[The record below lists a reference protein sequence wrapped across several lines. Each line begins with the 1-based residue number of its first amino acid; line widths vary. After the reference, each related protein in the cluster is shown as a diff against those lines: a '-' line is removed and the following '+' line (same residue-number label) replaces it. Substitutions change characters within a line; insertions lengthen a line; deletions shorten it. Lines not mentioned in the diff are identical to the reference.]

1 MRINNSPHYPEYC
14 QIEKGNKYRL
24 FTRCIFVR
32 KRIFSPFLGPFSAPM
47 TDFFL
52 FLFWISS
59 CILLYTYSVYFL
71 IAITLAKVSAR
82 KAPEISETADWPAVT
97 LVIAAYNEERFI
109 AEKLQNSLTLDY
121 PSERLSIFVVTDGSS
136 DNTMNIVATFDRV
149 QHFHESE
156 RKGKI
161 HAVDRIMKFIKTPVV
176 VFTDANTLL
185 NTAAIKNIVRHYED
199 EKVGGVAGE
208 KRVISQEAD
217 SASGAGE
224 GLYWKYESL
233 LKKADSDLHT
243 VVGAA
248 GELFSIRTNLYKSP
262 PPDTIIEDFYLSMKI
277 VAQGYRFVYEP
288 DAYAMEGPSAT
299 TEDEWKRK
307 VRISA
312 GGLQAIA
319 RLTNLLNPFRHGVT
333 SFQYISH
340 RVLRWTLAPLS
351 LVVILISNAFL
362 FSYGLFFA
370 LTLYAQLTFYLL
382 ALLGHAFRN
391 KKIPI
396 KGFFVPY
403 YFTLMNLS
411 VFFGL
416 FRVLKGKQSVVWE
429 KAERA

>member
-1 MRINNSPHYPEYC
+1 
-14 QIEKGNKYRL
+14 
-24 FTRCIFVR
+24 
-32 KRIFSPFLGPFSAPM
+32 M
-47 TDFFL
+47 TIFFL
-52 FLFWISS
+52 FLFWISLG
-59 CILLYTYSVYFL
+59 ILLYTYLIYFL
-71 IAITLAKVSAR
+71 VAVVLAKFSAR
-82 KAPEISETADWPAVT
+82 KAPETNEITNWPAVT
-97 LVIAAYNEERFI
+97 MVIAAYNEERFI
-109 AEKLQNSLTLDY
+109 AEKLQNSIMLDY
-121 PSERLSIFVVTDGSS
+121 PTEKLSILVVSDGSV
-136 DNTMNIVATFDRV
+136 DNTMNIVREFNQV
-149 QHFHESE
+149 QHFHEPE
-156 RKGKI
+156 RRGKI

-185 NTAAIKNIVRHYED
+185 NTEAIKNIMRHYQD

-208 KRVISQEAD
+208 KRVISTESD

-224 GLYWKYESL
+224 GLYWKYESM

-248 GELFSIRTNLYKSP
+248 GELFSIRTNLYQSP

-319 RLTNLLNPFRHGVT
+319 RLTNLLNPFRYGVT

-351 LVVILISNAFL
+351 LVVILISNVFL
-362 FSYGLFFA
+362 FSYAFFFE
-370 LTLYAQLTFYLL
+370 LMLYAQLAFYLL
-382 ALLGHAFRN
+382 AIIGHTFRN

-416 FRVLKGKQSVVWE
+416 FRILKGKQSVVWE

>member
-1 MRINNSPHYPEYC
+1 MTN
-14 QIEKGNKYRL
+14 
-24 FTRCIFVR
+24 
-32 KRIFSPFLGPFSAPM
+32 FL
-47 TDFFL
+47 L

-59 CILLYTYSVYFL
+59 GIILYTYVVYFL
-71 IAITLAKVSAR
+71 IAVTLAKFSSRRA
-82 KAPEISETADWPAVT
+82 SEVLKFEEWPDVT

-109 AEKLQNSLTLDY
+109 AEKLRNSQELQYPSGKLTL
-121 PSERLSIFVVTDGSS
+121 LVVTDGST
-136 DNTMNIVATFDRV
+136 DGTGNIVKEFEGV
-149 QHFHESE
+149 LYFHEPE

-161 HAVDRIMKFIKTPVV
+161 HAVDRIMSHVKSPIV

-185 NTAAIKNIVRHYED
+185 NPEAVKNIVRHYQD
-199 EKVGGVAGE
+199 EKIGGVAGE
-208 KRVISQEAD
+208 KRVISKEAD
-217 SASGAGE
+217 GASGAGE
-224 GLYWKYESL
+224 GLYWKYEST

-248 GELFSIRTNLYKSP
+248 GELFSIRTNLYQSP
-262 PPDTIIEDFYLSMKI
+262 PPDTVIEDFVLSMKI
-277 VAQGYRFVYEP
+277 VAAGYRFVYEP
-288 DAYAMEGPSAT
+288 EAYAMEGPSAT

-319 RLTNLLNPFRHGVT
+319 RLTNLLNPFRYGVV

-340 RVLRWTLAPLS
+340 RVMRWTLAPLA
-351 LVVILISNAFL
+351 LVAIFISNIFL
-362 FSYGLFFA
+362 FKYSFFYE
-370 LTLYAQLTFYLL
+370 LTLYAQCAFYFI
-382 ALLGHAFRN
+382 ALCGHFLRN
-391 KKIPI
+391 RKIPV

-416 FRVLKGKQSVVWE
+416 ARILKGRQSVVWE

>member
-1 MRINNSPHYPEYC
+1 
-14 QIEKGNKYRL
+14 
-24 FTRCIFVR
+24 
-32 KRIFSPFLGPFSAPM
+32 M

-59 CILLYTYSVYFL
+59 AVILYTYIAYFL
-71 IAITLAKVSAR
+71 IVVVLAKFTSR
-82 KAPEISETADWPAVT
+82 NPSKPGEITDWPAVT

-109 AEKLQNSLTLDY
+109 AEKLQNSLALDY
-121 PSERLSIFVVTDGSS
+121 PAGKLTVLVVTDGSTDS
-136 DNTMNIVATFDRV
+136 TQNIVKGFDHV
-149 QHFHESE
+149 QHFHEPG

-161 HAVDRIMKFIKTPVV
+161 HAVERIIKYVETPVV

-185 NTAAIKNIVRHYED
+185 NTEAIKNIVRHYQD
-199 EKVGGVAGE
+199 ERVGGVAGE
-208 KRVISQEAD
+208 KRVVSQEAD
-217 SASGAGE
+217 NASGAGE
-224 GLYWKYESL
+224 GLYWKYESM
-233 LKKADSDLHT
+233 LKRADSDLCT

-248 GELFSIRTNLYKSP
+248 GELFSIRTRLYESP
-262 PPDTIIEDFYLSMKI
+262 PPDTVIEDFFLSMKI
-277 VAQGYRFVYEP
+277 VASGYRFVYEP
-288 DAYAMEGPSAT
+288 DAYAVEGPSAT

-319 RLTNLLNPFRHGVT
+319 RLPELLNPFRYGIL

-351 LVVILISNAFL
+351 LLAVLVSNVFL
-362 FSYGLFFA
+362 YHHSLFFELA
-370 LTLYAQLTFYLL
+370 LYGQTGFYLL
-382 ALLGHAFRN
+382 ALAGHIFRDR
-391 KKIPI
+391 KIPV

-416 FRVLKGKQSVVWE
+416 VRVLKGRQSVVWE

>member
-1 MRINNSPHYPEYC
+1 
-14 QIEKGNKYRL
+14 
-24 FTRCIFVR
+24 
-32 KRIFSPFLGPFSAPM
+32 M
-47 TDFFL
+47 TDFYL

-59 CILLYTYSVYFL
+59 GILLYTYLVYFL
-71 IAITLAKVSAR
+71 IAVVLAKFSFR
-82 KAPEISETADWPAVT
+82 KAPETNEITDWPAVT

-109 AEKLQNSLTLDY
+109 ADKLENSLALDY
-121 PSERLSIFVVTDGSS
+121 PTEKLTILVVTDGST
-136 DNTMNIVATFDRV
+136 DGTMTIVNEFDRV
-149 QHFHESE
+149 QHFHEPE
-156 RKGKI
+156 RRGKI
-161 HAVDRIMKFIKTPVV
+161 HAVDRIMKHIQTAVV

-185 NTAAIKNIVRHYED
+185 NTEAIKNIVRHYQD

-208 KRVISQEAD
+208 KRVISKEAD

-224 GLYWKYESL
+224 GLYWKYESM

-248 GELFSIRTNLYKSP
+248 GELFSIRTHLYQSP
-262 PPDTIIEDFYLSMKI
+262 PPDTIIEDFFLSMKI
-277 VAQGYRFVYEP
+277 VSQGYRFVYEP
-288 DAYAMEGPSAT
+288 DAYAIEGPSAT

-319 RLTNLLNPFRHGVT
+319 RLTNLLNPFRYGVT

-351 LVVILISNAFL
+351 LVAILISNAFL
-362 FSYGLFFA
+362 FSYGFFFE
-370 LTLYAQLTFYLL
+370 LMLYAQLAFYLM
-382 ALLGHAFRN
+382 AMIGHIFRN

-416 FRVLKGKQSVVWE
+416 IRILKGKQSVMWE

>member
-1 MRINNSPHYPEYC
+1 
-14 QIEKGNKYRL
+14 
-24 FTRCIFVR
+24 
-32 KRIFSPFLGPFSAPM
+32 M

-52 FLFWISS
+52 FLFCVSS
-59 CILLYTYSVYFL
+59 GIVLYTYVGYFL
-71 IAITLAKVSAR
+71 IAVILSKFRSRKV
-82 KAPEISETADWPAVT
+82 PETNETTDWPAVT

-109 AEKLQNSLTLDY
+109 AEKLQNSLGLDY
-121 PSERLSIFVVTDGSS
+121 PPEKLSILVVTDGSS
-136 DNTMNIVATFDRV
+136 DNTMNIVQQFDRV
-149 QHFHESE
+149 QHFHEPE

-161 HAVDRIMKFIKTPVV
+161 HAVDRIMKHIQTPVV
-176 VFTDANTLL
+176 IFTDANTLL
-185 NTAAIKNIVRHYED
+185 NAEAIKNIVRHYQD

-208 KRVISQEAD
+208 KRVISKDAD
-217 SASGAGE
+217 NASGAGE
-224 GLYWKYESL
+224 GLYWKYESM

-248 GELFSIRTNLYKSP
+248 GELFSIRTHLYQSP

-319 RLTNLLNPFRHGVT
+319 RLTDLLNPLRYGLT
-333 SFQYISH
+333 AFQYISH

-351 LVVILISNAFL
+351 LIIVFISNAFL
-362 FSYGLFFA
+362 FSDGFLFQLIF
-370 LTLYAQLTFYLL
+370 YAQLAFYLL
-382 ALLGHAFRN
+382 ALIGHAFRN

-416 FRVLKGKQSVVWE
+416 FRILKGNQSVVWE

>member
-1 MRINNSPHYPEYC
+1 
-14 QIEKGNKYRL
+14 
-24 FTRCIFVR
+24 
-32 KRIFSPFLGPFSAPM
+32 M
-47 TDFFL
+47 TDFYL
-52 FLFWISS
+52 FLFWISAG
-59 CILLYTYSVYFL
+59 IILYTYVVYFL
-71 IAITLAKVSAR
+71 IAVILAKFNAR
-82 KAPEISETADWPAVT
+82 KAPQTRENTDWPEVT

-109 AEKLQNSLTLDY
+109 AEKLQNSKALDY
-121 PSERLSIFVVTDGSS
+121 LIDRLSIMVVTDGSS
-136 DNTMNIVATFDRV
+136 DNTINIVSKFASV
-149 QHFHESE
+149 EHFHEPE
-156 RKGKI
+156 RRGKI
-161 HAVDRIMKFIKTPVV
+161 HAVDRIMKHIKTPMV

-185 NTAAIKNIVRHYED
+185 NKEAIKNIVRHYQD

-208 KRVISQEAD
+208 KRVISKKTD
-217 SASGAGE
+217 NASGAGE
-224 GLYWKYESL
+224 GLYWKYESM
-233 LKKADSDLHT
+233 LKKADTDLHT

-248 GELFSIRTNLYKSP
+248 GELFSIRTTLYQSP

-288 DAYAMEGPSAT
+288 DAYAIEGPSAT

-319 RLTNLLNPFRHGVT
+319 RLTNLLNPFRYGVV

-351 LVVILISNAFL
+351 LVVILISNVFL
-362 FSYGLFFA
+362 FSYGYFFE
-370 LTLYAQLTFYLL
+370 LTLYAQLAFYFL
-382 ALLGHAFRN
+382 ALIGHVLRN

-416 FRVLKGKQSVVWE
+416 LRILKGEQSVVWE

>member
-1 MRINNSPHYPEYC
+1 
-14 QIEKGNKYRL
+14 
-24 FTRCIFVR
+24 
-32 KRIFSPFLGPFSAPM
+32 M
-47 TDFFL
+47 TDFYL

-59 CILLYTYSVYFL
+59 GILLYTYVVYFL
-71 IAITLAKVSAR
+71 IAVVLAKFSSR
-82 KAPEISETADWPAVT
+82 KVHKTDETTHWPAVT
-97 LVIAAYNEERFI
+97 VVIAAYNEERFI
-109 AEKLQNSLTLDY
+109 AEKLQNSLALDY
-121 PSERLSIFVVTDGSS
+121 PAEKLSILVVTDGSS
-136 DNTMNIVATFDRV
+136 DQTMNIVNTFDRV
-149 QHFHESE
+149 QHFHEPE
-156 RKGKI
+156 RRGKI
-161 HAVDRIMKFIKTPVV
+161 HAVDRIMKHIQTPLV

-185 NTAAIKNIVRHYED
+185 NREALKNIVRHYQD

-208 KRVISQEAD
+208 KRVISKEAD

-224 GLYWKYESL
+224 GLYWKYESM

-248 GELFSIRTNLYKSP
+248 GELFSIRTHLYQSP

-319 RLTNLLNPFRHGVT
+319 RLTNLLNPFRYGVT

-362 FSYGLFFA
+362 FSYGFFFE
-370 LTLYAQLTFYLL
+370 LMLYAQLTFYLL
-382 ALLGHAFRN
+382 AIIGHILRN

-416 FRVLKGKQSVVWE
+416 IRILKGRQSVVWE

>member
-1 MRINNSPHYPEYC
+1 
-14 QIEKGNKYRL
+14 
-24 FTRCIFVR
+24 
-32 KRIFSPFLGPFSAPM
+32 M

-52 FLFWISS
+52 FLFWISLG
-59 CILLYTYSVYFL
+59 ILLYTYLTYFL
-71 IAITLAKVSAR
+71 IAVVLAKFSSR
-82 KAPEISETADWPAVT
+82 KAPKTQETTDWPAVT
-97 LVIAAYNEERFI
+97 VVIAAYNEERFI
-109 AEKLQNSLTLDY
+109 AEKLQNSLSLDY
-121 PSERLSIFVVTDGSS
+121 PQEKLSILVVTDGSS
-136 DNTMNIVATFDRV
+136 DNTINIVNTFDRV
-149 QHFHESE
+149 LHFHEPE
-156 RKGKI
+156 RRGKI
-161 HAVDRIMKFIKTPVV
+161 HAVDRIMKHIQTPIT

-185 NTAAIKNIVRHYED
+185 NAEAIKNIVRHYQD

-208 KRVISQEAD
+208 KRVISKEAD

-224 GLYWKYESL
+224 GLYWKYESM

-248 GELFSIRTNLYKSP
+248 GELFSIRTHLYQSP

-277 VAQGYRFVYEP
+277 VSQGYRFVYEP

-319 RLTNLLNPFRHGVT
+319 RLTNLFNPFRYGVT

-351 LVVILISNAFL
+351 LVTLLISNAFL
-362 FSYGLFFA
+362 FSYGYIFEI
-370 LTLYAQLTFYLL
+370 TLYAQLAFYLL
-382 ALLGHAFRN
+382 ASIGHIFRN

-416 FRVLKGKQSVVWE
+416 IRILKGRQSVVWE

>member
-1 MRINNSPHYPEYC
+1 
-14 QIEKGNKYRL
+14 
-24 FTRCIFVR
+24 
-32 KRIFSPFLGPFSAPM
+32 M
-47 TDFFL
+47 TDFSL
-52 FLFWISS
+52 FLFWTSS
-59 CILLYTYSVYFL
+59 GILLYTYWVYFL
-71 IAITLAKVSAR
+71 ITVVLAKFTGR
-82 KAPEISETADWPAVT
+82 KAPEINETTDWPAVT

-109 AEKLQNSLTLDY
+109 AEKLKNSLALDY
-121 PSERLSIFVVTDGSS
+121 PQERLSILVVTDGSS
-136 DNTMNIVATFDRV
+136 DNTLHIVSKFDRV
-149 QHFHESE
+149 QHVHEPE
-156 RKGKI
+156 RRGKI
-161 HAVDRIMKFIKTPVV
+161 HAVDRIMEHIQTPFV

-185 NTAAIKNIVRHYED
+185 NLEAIKNIVRHYQD

-208 KRVISQEAD
+208 KRVMSKEAD
-217 SASGAGE
+217 NASGAGE
-224 GLYWKYESL
+224 GLYWKYESM

-248 GELFSIRTNLYKSP
+248 GELFSIRTNLYQSP

-288 DAYAMEGPSAT
+288 DAYAVEGPSAT

-319 RLTNLLNPFRHGVT
+319 RLTNLLNPFRYGIT

-351 LVVILISNAFL
+351 LVIIFISNALL
-362 FSYGLFFA
+362 FSYGVFFE
-370 LTLYAQLTFYLL
+370 LVFYAQLAFYLL
-382 ALLGHAFRN
+382 ALVGHVFRN

-416 FRVLKGKQSVVWE
+416 FRMLKGQQSVVWE

>member
-1 MRINNSPHYPEYC
+1 
-14 QIEKGNKYRL
+14 
-24 FTRCIFVR
+24 
-32 KRIFSPFLGPFSAPM
+32 M

-52 FLFWISS
+52 FLFWISLG
-59 CILLYTYSVYFL
+59 ILLYTYLIYFL
-71 IAITLAKVSAR
+71 VVLIPAKFVAR
-82 KAPEISETADWPAVT
+82 KAPKINQITDWPGVT

-109 AEKLQNSLTLDY
+109 AEKLQNSIMLDY
-121 PSERLSIFVVTDGSS
+121 PTEKLSILVVSDGSV
-136 DNTMNIVATFDRV
+136 DNTMNIVREFNQV
-149 QHFHESE
+149 QHFHEPE
-156 RKGKI
+156 RRGKI

-185 NTAAIKNIVRHYED
+185 NTEAIKNIMRHYQD

-208 KRVISQEAD
+208 KRVISTESD

-224 GLYWKYESL
+224 GLYWKYESM

-248 GELFSIRTNLYKSP
+248 GELFSIRTNLYQSP

-319 RLTNLLNPFRHGVT
+319 RLTNLLNPFRYGVT

-351 LVVILISNAFL
+351 LVVILISNVFL
-362 FSYGLFFA
+362 FSYAFFFE
-370 LTLYAQLTFYLL
+370 LMLYAQLAFYLL
-382 ALLGHAFRN
+382 AIIGHTFRN

-416 FRVLKGKQSVVWE
+416 FRILKGKQSVVWE

>member
-1 MRINNSPHYPEYC
+1 
-14 QIEKGNKYRL
+14 
-24 FTRCIFVR
+24 
-32 KRIFSPFLGPFSAPM
+32 M

-52 FLFWISS
+52 FLFWISLG
-59 CILLYTYSVYFL
+59 ILLYTYVAYFL
-71 IAITLAKVSAR
+71 IAVVLAKFSSR
-82 KAPEISETADWPAVT
+82 KAPKTQETTDWPAVT
-97 LVIAAYNEERFI
+97 VVIAAYNEERFI
-109 AEKLQNSLTLDY
+109 AEKLQNSLSLDY
-121 PSERLSIFVVTDGSS
+121 PHEKLSILVVTDGSS
-136 DNTMNIVATFDRV
+136 DNTINIVNTFDRV
-149 QHFHESE
+149 QHFHEPE
-156 RKGKI
+156 RRGKI
-161 HAVDRIMKFIKTPVV
+161 HAVDRIMKHIQTPIT

-185 NTAAIKNIVRHYED
+185 NAEAIKNIVRHYQD

-208 KRVISQEAD
+208 KRVISKEAD

-224 GLYWKYESL
+224 GLYWKYESM

-248 GELFSIRTNLYKSP
+248 GELFSIRTHLYQSP

-319 RLTNLLNPFRHGVT
+319 RLTTLLNPFRYGVT

-351 LVVILISNAFL
+351 LVVLLISNAFL
-362 FSYGLFFA
+362 FSFGYIFE
-370 LTLYAQLTFYLL
+370 LTLYAQLAFYLL
-382 ALLGHAFRN
+382 ASIGHIFRN

-416 FRVLKGKQSVVWE
+416 IRILKGRQSVVWE

>member
-1 MRINNSPHYPEYC
+1 
-14 QIEKGNKYRL
+14 
-24 FTRCIFVR
+24 
-32 KRIFSPFLGPFSAPM
+32 M

-52 FLFWISS
+52 FLFWISLG
-59 CILLYTYSVYFL
+59 ILLYTYVAYFL
-71 IAITLAKVSAR
+71 IAVVLAKFSSR
-82 KAPEISETADWPAVT
+82 KAPKTQETTDWPAVT
-97 LVIAAYNEERFI
+97 VVIAAYNEERFI
-109 AEKLQNSLTLDY
+109 AEKLQNSLSLDY
-121 PSERLSIFVVTDGSS
+121 PHEKLSILVVTDGSS
-136 DNTMNIVATFDRV
+136 DNTINIVNTFDRV
-149 QHFHESE
+149 QHFHEPE
-156 RKGKI
+156 RRGKI
-161 HAVDRIMKFIKTPVV
+161 HAVDRIMKHIQTPIT

-185 NTAAIKNIVRHYED
+185 NAEAIKNIVRHYQD

-208 KRVISQEAD
+208 KRVISKEAD

-224 GLYWKYESL
+224 GLYWKYESM

-248 GELFSIRTNLYKSP
+248 GELFSIRTHLYQSP

-319 RLTNLLNPFRHGVT
+319 RLTNLLNPFRYGVT

-351 LVVILISNAFL
+351 LVTLLISNAFL
-362 FSYGLFFA
+362 FSYGYIFE
-370 LTLYAQLTFYLL
+370 LTLYAQLAFYLL
-382 ALLGHAFRN
+382 ASIGHIFRN

-416 FRVLKGKQSVVWE
+416 IRILKGRQSVVWE

>member
-1 MRINNSPHYPEYC
+1 
-14 QIEKGNKYRL
+14 
-24 FTRCIFVR
+24 
-32 KRIFSPFLGPFSAPM
+32 M

-52 FLFWISS
+52 FLFWISAG
-59 CILLYTYSVYFL
+59 IVLYTYLLYFL
-71 IAITLAKVSAR
+71 IAVILAKFSAR
-82 KAPEISETADWPAVT
+82 KPPKTTEITDWPPIT
-97 LVIAAYNEERFI
+97 LIIAAYNEERFI
-109 AEKLQNSLTLDY
+109 AEKLQNSLALDY
-121 PSERLSIFVVTDGSS
+121 PPEKLTVLVVTDGST
-136 DNTMNIVATFDRV
+136 DGTMTIIKEFDQV
-149 QHFHESE
+149 QHFHEPE
-156 RKGKI
+156 RRGKI
-161 HAVDRIMKFIKTPVV
+161 HAVDRIMKHIQTPVV

-185 NTAAIKNIVRHYED
+185 NTEALKNIVRHYED

-208 KRVISQEAD
+208 KRVISKEAD

-224 GLYWKYESL
+224 GLYWKYESM
-233 LKKADSDLHT
+233 LKKADSDLNT

-248 GELFSIRTNLYKSP
+248 GELFSIRTTLYQSP
-262 PPDTIIEDFYLSMKI
+262 PPDTIIEDFFLSMKI

-288 DAYAMEGPSAT
+288 EAYAMEGPSAT

-319 RLTNLLNPFRHGVT
+319 RLTNLLNPFRYGVT

-351 LVVILISNAFL
+351 LLVLLISNAFL
-362 FSYGLFFA
+362 FSYGCFFA
-370 LTLYAQLTFYLL
+370 LTLYAQLAFYAL
-382 ALLGHAFRN
+382 ALIGHIFRN

-416 FRVLKGKQSVVWE
+416 IRILKGRQSVVWE

>member
-1 MRINNSPHYPEYC
+1 
-14 QIEKGNKYRL
+14 
-24 FTRCIFVR
+24 
-32 KRIFSPFLGPFSAPM
+32 M

-52 FLFWISS
+52 FLFWISLG
-59 CILLYTYSVYFL
+59 ILLYTYLIYFL
-71 IAITLAKVSAR
+71 IAVVLAKFSSR
-82 KAPEISETADWPAVT
+82 KALETNEITNWPAVT
-97 LVIAAYNEERFI
+97 MVIAAYNEERFI
-109 AEKLQNSLTLDY
+109 AEKLQNSIMLDY
-121 PSERLSIFVVTDGSS
+121 PTEKLSILVVSDGSV
-136 DNTMNIVATFDRV
+136 DNTMNIVREFNQV
-149 QHFHESE
+149 QHFHEPE
-156 RKGKI
+156 RRGKI

-185 NTAAIKNIVRHYED
+185 NTEAIKNIMRHYQD

-208 KRVISQEAD
+208 KRVISTETD

-224 GLYWKYESL
+224 GLYWKYESI

-248 GELFSIRTNLYKSP
+248 GELFSIRTNLYQSP

-319 RLTNLLNPFRHGVT
+319 RLTNLLNPFRYGVT

-351 LVVILISNAFL
+351 LVVILISNVFL
-362 FSYGLFFA
+362 FSYAFFFE
-370 LTLYAQLTFYLL
+370 LMLYAQLAFYLL
-382 ALLGHAFRN
+382 AIIGHTFRN

-416 FRVLKGKQSVVWE
+416 FRILKGKQSVVWE